1 MHVTGAR
8 GTLDRH
14 TKRRYYG
21 WYVVAAC
28 NVVAFMT
35 WGIGVFNQ
43 GVFLGYFVDRYGW
56 PRDAL
61 SLGPMLFYVWAGLAG
76 VVIGRQID
84 RRGPRPILIAGA
96 LLLGAGTTALGLAA
110 EPWHVYPGFL
120 LLGSGYA
127 CLHTVTLG
135 AIISRW
141 FVRLRARAMGA
152 ATFGASI
159 GGMILA
165 PLNALLLERWGVLAG
180 GLNLAV
186 IAISLVI
193 PLAIWVVKDGPEAVG
208 QQIDGDET
216 PSQPSP
222 SQGAVGIRGP
232 MVGVMG
238 RGGGPAD
245 ERDWRV
251 GEAARTVAF
260 WAIAVCFHL
269 TMMAQGGFLV
279 HQVMI
284 LQPSFGFVAAATV
297 VSVTTIMGTGGRV
310 VFAAVGDR
318 WAPRQIAA
326 AMFTLQAVGL
336 GLSALGSTAGEGSAG
351 SGEVGGAAWAL
362 AAGSV
367 VFGLTMGIIVSIQPL
382 VAADCFGRRSFGR
395 IYGSIYLAI
404 QIGTGLGSLVFGLT
418 ATAFGSYRPV
428 LAVVALT
435 LLLAAFGM
443 RWAVRPAE
451 GSVHSA
457 ARWRR

>member
-1 MHVTGAR
+1 MSATGAAER
-8 GTLDRH
+8 WVG
-14 TKRRYYG
+14 RRYYG

-56 PRDAL
+56 PRAAL
-61 SLGPMLFYVWAGLAG
+61 SFGPLLFYVWAGLAG
-76 VVIGRQID
+76 VLIGRLID
-84 RRGPRPILIAGA
+84 VRGPRPILIAGA
-96 LLLGAGTTALGLAA
+96 LLLGSGTTLLGLAS

-120 LLGSGYA
+120 LLGSGYS

-135 AIISRW
+135 AIVSRW
-141 FVRLRARAMGA
+141 FVRQRARAMGA

-165 PLNALLLERWGVLAG
+165 PLNAMLLERWGALAG
-180 GLNLAV
+180 GLTLAV
-186 IAISLVI
+186 IAISLVV

-208 QQIDGDET
+208 QQVDGEVR
-216 PSQPSP
+216 PSP
-222 SQGAVGIRGP
+222 PGPLRCAARTSAAPTSLPRERGST
-232 MVGVMG
+232 
-238 RGGGPAD
+238 AEE
-245 ERDWRV
+245 EREWRV
-251 GEAARTVAF
+251 GEAARTTAF

-279 HQVMI
+279 HQVLI
-284 LQPSFGFVAAATV
+284 LQPTFGFVVAATV
-297 VSVTTIMGTGGRV
+297 VSVTTIMGTAGRV
-310 VFAAVGDR
+310 AFAAVGDR

-326 AMFTLQAVGL
+326 ATFVLQAVGL
-336 GLSALGSTAGEGSAG
+336 GLSALGSSA
-351 SGEVGGAAWAL
+351 SGPGGDASDPSAAAWVL

-395 IYGSIYLAI
+395 IYGPIYLAI
-404 QIGTGLGSLVFGLT
+404 QIGTGIGSLVFGLS

-428 LAVVALT
+428 LAIVALT
-435 LLLAAFGM
+435 LLLAACGM
-443 RWAVRPAE
+443 RWAVRPRPP
-451 GSVHSA
+451 GLA
-457 ARWRR
+457 AAGR